1 VAAGILS
8 TMQSSGNALG
18 VAVVGVCYL
27 AGAWLPALPAGP
39 HMRFAEALALL
50 AVLALAV
57 WHLARR
63 IRGTADGTA

>member
-1 VAAGILS
+1 
-8 TMQSSGNALG
+8 
-18 VAVVGVCYL
+18 
-27 AGAWLPALPAGP
+27 
-39 HMRFAEALALL
+39 MRFAEALALL